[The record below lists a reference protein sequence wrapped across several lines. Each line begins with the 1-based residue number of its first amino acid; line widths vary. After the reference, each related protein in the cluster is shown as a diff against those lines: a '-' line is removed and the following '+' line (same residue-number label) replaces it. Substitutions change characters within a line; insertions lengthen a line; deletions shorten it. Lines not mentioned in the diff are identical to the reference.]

1 MWPLPYKMRKD
12 GNECDMRGWE
22 REREREGQ
30 KLRSRG

>member
-22 REREREGQ
+22 RERERD
-30 KLRSRG
+30 KS